1 MSLQKKVWM
10 FGYSLESKM
19 IAASLR
25 DGNFAINIVESNEKN
40 ANDALLD
47 GFKNTALI
55 DVTNDDELEPLGIK
69 TSDYIICV
77 MDDEHLNV
85 FLTLSL
91 RSMCPKNEIISISHS
106 IYATQKLKMAGASKV
121 IDLYQVSAN
130 RIHSIFKKPI
140 ATKVLDSFISTS
152 YEISFGEFTVPKG
165 SCLDGV
171 ILENFDFSQFN
182 IILIGVLDWELGDE
196 FIFATTNIA
205 HKLDADDIIV
215 CIGNNND
222 LQEFEKK
229 LRMSSK

>member
-10 FGYSLESKM
+10 FGYSKESKM
-19 IAASLR
+19 IASSLK
-25 DGNFAINIVESNEKN
+25 DGNFIINIVESNEKN
-40 ANDALLD
+40 ANDAILD
-47 GFKNTALI
+47 GFNNTVLI

-69 TSDYIICV
+69 PNDYIICV

-91 RSMCPKNEIISISHS
+91 RSLCPKNEIISISHS

-140 ATKVLDSFISTS
+140 ATKIVDSFISS
-152 YEISFGEFTVPKG
+152 NYEISFGEFTVSKG

-171 ILENFDFSQFN
+171 ILDNFDFSAFN
-182 IILIGVLDWELGDE
+182 IILLGVLDWELGDE
-196 FIFATTNIA
+196 FIFATTNIS

-215 CIGNNND
+215 CIGKND
-222 LQEFEKK
+222 DLEKFEKK